1 MTDHVLLC
9 DLNYAEAFRELTRRA
24 RGVVHDEDGLFM
36 YAGPH
41 PLPVLQNGVMRT
53 DDRVPADA
61 VLARARDFF
70 RARGRGFSIVC
81 RAHADDD
88 LLGVAAAAGLTA
100 FGNAPG
106 MVLERRL
113 PDASPPPGVTL
124 HRVETPDDAVAFA
137 DVQGRAY
144 ATYGMPPDVTPL
156 ALGHVDVLRAPH
168 IVTWLARQ
176 GGAPVAGAMV
186 ILSHGIA
193 GIYWV
198 GTVPEA
204 RGRGLAEL
212 VTRAAGNT
220 GFDLGAPLVV
230 LQASEMGEPVYRR
243 MGYVEITRYP
253 NMVQFTPP

>member
-1 MTDHVLLC
+1 VAAHALAGRSV
-9 DLNYAEAFRELTRRA
+9 AELARRA
-24 RGVVHDEDGLFM
+24 GGTVLDEDGLLLF
-36 YAGPH
+36 AGAH
-41 PLPVLQNGVMRT
+41 RLPFLVNGVMRT
-53 DDRVPADA
+53 GAGPPAVE
-61 VLARARDFF
+61 VLAR
-70 RARGRGFSIVC
+70 RAPSSTRGLGHRQI
-81 RAHADDD
+81 RAHADRPARRRR
-88 LLGVAAAAGLTA
+88 GRRAHAY
-100 FGNAPG
+100 GNAPG

-124 HRVETPDDAVAFA
+124 HRVDTPDDAVAFA

-144 ATYGMPPDVTPL
+144 ATYGMPLDVTPL
-156 ALGHVDVLRAPH
+156 ALGHLDVLRAPH

-220 GFDLGAPLVV
+220 GFDLGAPFVV
-230 LQASEMGEPVYRR
+230 LQASEMGDPVYRR